1 LTFKF
6 SFNHNQS
13 NYIMFQSKSKNQTN
27 WLTIGY
33 QLFGEDGPEGIQ
45 VERLARMLQLNKSSF
60 YHFFVNKE
68 IFIEELL
75 QMHKR
80 IADKMIEDTYKLD
93 SFDPGFIN
101 LMMQYKDSIL
111 FHRQLIRNSQ
121 ILVYKMT
128 FDDINFKMDQAI
140 LPLWKYE
147 INLSKESAFTLF
159 EIIRDSF
166 YSRMNPKNMSTD
178 TIRSVVNESKLFLS
192 QMQKDGKL
200 PK

>member
-1 LTFKF
+1 
-6 SFNHNQS
+6 
-13 NYIMFQSKSKNQTN
+13 MFQSKKHQTC
-27 WLTIGY
+27 WLQVGY
-33 QLFGEDGPEGIQ
+33 QLFGEDGPEGLQ
-45 VERLARMLQLNKSSF
+45 VERLARILQLNKSSF

-93 SFDPGFIN
+93 SFDPGYIH
-101 LMMQYKDSIL
+101 LMMEYKDAIL

-121 ILVYKMT
+121 ISDFKMT
-128 FDDINFKMDQAI
+128 FDNINLKMDQAI

-159 EIIRDSF
+159 EIVRDTF
-166 YSRMNPKNMSTD
+166 YSRMNPKNLSPD
-178 TIRSVVNESKLFLS
+178 TIRSVVNESKQFLS
-192 QMQKDGKL
+192 QMKKEG
-200 PK
+200 